1 MCLCF
6 IDTLFVLQTVRYQL
20 FDFDKN
26 PHDVCVCVICLCVHA
41 CRYLM
46 FIMVLVTVVVLHC
59 VVVLNLHFRSPS
71 THIMTEWTREVHRL
85 HKE

>member
-1 MCLCF
+1 MM
-6 IDTLFVLQTVRYQL
+6 IMVFVCVS
-20 FDFDKN
+20 F
-26 PHDVCVCVICLCVHA
+26 VCVCIHE

-71 THIMTEWTREVHRL
+71 THIMTEWTREVHTDYTTSRAGL
-85 HKE
+85 IVTLWIPATAI